1 MASTKFVGFVG
12 QQNYRWAYTCEFC
25 GKNVEKQ
32 GSLRAQQGSTY
43 KTTTHVYVQNGAAL
57 EKAVQSQLSA
67 AKAEMDSSIRQG
79 RFSAPSEDDGQCP
92 YCKKYQHWSPAAGN
106 ARLGIG
112 GGSKGCLI
120 GLATVMLGPL
130 LGLLLTILVVLLAP
144 SVKELST
151 SAVSWLTVGT
161 MVLGTVAV
169 FFVSRRLARRSDVKK
184 KAEQEKLLKDLETVK
199 HTDPRFIAWTDR
211 VCEPRGMSTY

>member
-1 MASTKFVGFVG
+1 MANTKFVGFVG
-12 QQNYRWAYTCEFC
+12 QQNYRWGYTCEFC
-25 GKNVEKQ
+25 GRDVEKQ

-57 EKAVQSQLSA
+57 EKAVLSQLSA
-67 AKAEMDSSIRQG
+67 AKAEMDSNIRQG

-92 YCKKYQHWSPAAGN
+92 YCRKYQHWSPAAGN
-106 ARLGIG
+106 ARLGIRSG
-112 GGSKGCLI
+112 GKGCLI

-130 LGLLLTILVVLLAP
+130 LGLLLTILVLLVVP
-144 SVKELST
+144 DLKESSA
-151 SAVSWLTVGT
+151 SAVSWLTGGA

-169 FFVSRRLARRSDVKK
+169 FFLSRRLAKGSDVKN
-184 KAEQEKLLKDLETVK
+184 KAKQEQLLKELETVK